1 MGTAVKHA
9 LTGRRESWP
18 EDAAAETCGDSAGAG
33 ELKAPRKEKY
43 KAPVSRRG
51 ARSQPW
57 GHVRGRQPAH
67 SAVTVGPAPRPRM
80 LLVPELHGGRR
91 LAAPPIPTRCQVCAC
106 HDCEFQVCL
115 SRASVIFKLSFGV
128 QEIKRWKKLQSDKA
142 PMGSKMSQIKRGGNY
157 MDLFTPFLVGKKG
170 ERFRRPHNSG

>member
-1 MGTAVKHA
+1 MRQLRPAGTAQGQGNLRLRERRSTKR
-9 LTGRRESWP
+9 LCPTGAPGVSRGG
-18 EDAAAETCGDSAGAG
+18 TCGAGSPPTPQSLWG
-33 ELKAPRKEKY
+33 QPHG
-43 KAPVSRRG
+43 RG
-51 ARSQPW
+51 CCWCPSC
-57 GHVRGRQPAH
+57 
-67 SAVTVGPAPRPRM
+67 T
-80 LLVPELHGGRR
+80 GGRR